1 MLTHKN
7 PLSYRKVDNRDIAE
21 KRDSLIFAKFV
32 PLRYLVDTLLIRWN
46 NMLAEVFIRENY
58 IFISLGF

>member
-7 PLSYRKVDNRDIAE
+7 PLSYRKVDNRDIVE